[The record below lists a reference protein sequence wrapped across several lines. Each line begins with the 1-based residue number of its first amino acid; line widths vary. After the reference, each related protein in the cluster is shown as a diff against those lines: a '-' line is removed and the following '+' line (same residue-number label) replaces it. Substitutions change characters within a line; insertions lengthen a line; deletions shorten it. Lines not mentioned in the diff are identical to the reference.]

1 MSSEILD
8 AYWAAPPMA
17 RTLATAIFVT
27 SVSVYTGLLPV
38 SWIYF
43 SEDRLLRLP
52 PEIWRLATAFLLST
66 PKIGIVLDPYFAYQ
80 SLKQLETANVKFPR
94 KEDLLWYLV
103 TVGGFIIC
111 LLSQLSRFLETRKI
125 TPLLNRV
132 FLGGYFFLH
141 GLIIAIAYT
150 ANQDLRGVKSTYFF
164 FTVPAQAVPYCM
176 LLGSLL
182 MSPSLVPLQITGII
196 AAHLHDFLSRLWP
209 EFGGGRNLL
218 ATPSFVS
225 YLVQTPRVL
234 QRDYG
239 TAIRPPGAQP
249 SGSTVHLE
257 LPKQKPAY
265 HHEAIGDPNPKVS
278 NT

>member
-27 SVSVYTGLLPV
+27 SVSVYTSLLPV

-52 PEIWRLATAFLLST
+52 PEIWRLATAFFLSG
-66 PKIGIVLDPYFAYQ
+66 PQIGIILDPYFAYQ
-80 SLKQLETANVKFPR
+80 SLKQLETANLKFAR
-94 KEDLLWYLV
+94 KEDLLWYLM
-103 TVGGFIIC
+103 TVGGFIM
-111 LLSQLSRFLETRKI
+111 
-125 TPLLNRV
+125 LLNRI

-141 GLIIAIAYT
+141 GLIIAMAYT

-176 LLGSLL
+176 LVGSLL
-182 MSPSLVPLQITGII
+182 MSPGLVPLQITGII
-196 AAHLHDFLSRLWP
+196 AAHLHDFLTRLWP
-209 EFGGGRNLL
+209 EFGGGPNLL
-218 ATPSFVS
+218 ATPAFVS
-225 YLVQTPRVL
+225 HLVQTPRVL

-239 TAIRPPGAQP
+239 TAIRPPGAQA
-249 SGSTVHLE
+249 SGSSTGASAGSL
-257 LPKQKPAY
+257 LPDSWKTRGSG
-265 HHEAIGDPNPKVS
+265 HRLG
-278 NT
+278 